1 MIFVCW
7 CFCLQFRDKLSNQ
20 QVFLFD
26 VSLCDQ
32 LQVFSSR
39 HKLSNPFFCLFLVC
53 DSARLTWVGEDFF
66 FVFFCNYHKPLSLFL
81 SLSLFFQHTSLPLS
95 IFLPPPLHSFIFP
108 VRWMKRGRG
117 VRLLIV
123 LCSRVKRSGCTSS
136 HRGRSS
142 LSIIHSFF
150 FLIAR
155 WRSLHHFLSLPASLH
170 LYLRTR
176 ILSISSSDSSP
187 SAPSSPLIA
196 PLVAECLVLLT
207 QPPPSP
213 STRLPA
219 GFQFLPSLTSS
230 SLIFF
235 CSSLPLIP
243 LCLLS
248 SSSSRVFPYSLLSS
262 FLLSFPPII

>member
-1 MIFVCW
+1 MF
-7 CFCLQFRDKLSNQ
+7 
-20 QVFLFD
+20 
-26 VSLCDQ
+26 
-32 LQVFSSR
+32 
-39 HKLSNPFFCLFLVC
+39 
-53 DSARLTWVGEDFF
+53 
-66 FVFFCNYHKPLSLFL
+66 FFCNYHKPLSLFL

-123 LCSRVKRSGCTSS
+123 LCSRVKRSRCTSS

-230 SLIFF
+230 SLSFF

-262 FLLSFPPII
+262 FLLSFPPFI